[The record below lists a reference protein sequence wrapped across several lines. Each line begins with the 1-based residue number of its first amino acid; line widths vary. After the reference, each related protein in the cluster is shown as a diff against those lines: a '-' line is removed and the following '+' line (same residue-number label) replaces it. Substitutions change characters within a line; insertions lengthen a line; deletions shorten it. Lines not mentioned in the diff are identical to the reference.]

1 MKTRSQL
8 SRTLLRRFG
17 IFGIVAMALIVACA
31 SFEGPIPVNTGMPE
45 LTHIS
50 PRNMDG
56 VQDDIRISLDI
67 PELKGLTLA
76 GYEIAV
82 VNESGL
88 EVYSTGRA
96 EQRPAGIRRFFSR
109 PKAVELP
116 PEFTWNGVDFRGDWV
131 PDGPYTITAEA
142 WDYKDNRGSSPALRV
157 IVDNQAPHVDVS
169 APYLVFSPN
178 GDGRQDTLDI
188 FHTNASTEDLW
199 AGAILDANGRQV
211 REFTWTGTPG
221 TLEWDGRTAN
231 GAAAA
236 EGQYSYLLRSTDRAG
251 NSFETRLVGIQ
262 LDMSVYPIS
271 LSVNP
276 RAFSPNADGVQ
287 DTVRFTLSAEGREEI
302 AEITLK
308 VIDTAGTPRRSF
320 TPTEIATGAVVFDGR
335 ADNGQRLPEGE
346 YYGLLEVTY
355 RNGARPSLTSE
366 RFVLDVTSPQAS
378 VRAGLPVFSPDGD
391 GRKDSVVIIQSS
403 EMQPEWRGR
412 INDAR
417 GRLVREFTWQGQ
429 VANMEWDG
437 TDATGN
443 IVPDGSY
450 SYTLVA
456 TDAAGN
462 RGAHSIPRIVVDTR
476 ATPVRVVPSRSTF
489 NPSAGGLDAIVEF
502 QLRPEVT
509 DGVESW
515 EFAVLDSAGEAVMQ
529 HFGETSTVPETIAWN
544 GTAPDGSVTEG
555 VYSGQLSVV
564 YLKGNVGAA
573 VSDTPV
579 LLDMSPP
586 DVNVRLSPLPFSPD
600 GDGIN
605 DTLNIQVR
613 VEDPSGVKSWSAEIL
628 DPAGNRFL
636 SLPQTRFR
644 NGSFVWDGK
653 SATGE
658 LVQSASDYTVVVVA
672 EDQLGNAGRS
682 EFVIP
687 TDILVLRDGDR
698 LRISISS
705 IYFRPF
711 TADYLGV
718 EADVR
723 ERNVATLDRLAEIL
737 KRYPN
742 HRIELEGHAVRV
754 LWNQPGRW
762 ELEERDTLLPL
773 SRLRAEAVRTAL
785 VQRGIASARMTT
797 SGKGG
802 YEPIVEHS
810 DAMNRWKNRRVE
822 FYLLDN

>member
-8 SRTLLRRFG
+8 SRTRTLQFG
-17 IFGIVAMALIVACA
+17 VVATMAMALMVACA
-31 SFEGPIPVNTGMPE
+31 SFDGPIPVNTGLPQE
-45 LTHIS
+45 THIS

-76 GYEIAV
+76 GYEISV
-82 VNESGL
+82 INESGL

-96 EQRPAGIRRFFSR
+96 EQRPTGIRRFFSR
-109 PKAVELP
+109 PKAVEVP
-116 PEFTWNGVDFRGDWV
+116 SEFRWNGVDYRGEWV
-131 PDGPYTITAEA
+131 PDGRYTITAEA
-142 WDYKDNRGSSPALRV
+142 WDYKDNRGSSPGLHV
-157 IVDNQAPHVDVS
+157 VVDNQAPVAQIT

-188 FHTNASTEDLW
+188 YHTNASTEDLW
-199 AGAILDANGRQV
+199 VGSILDATGLAV
-211 REFTWTGTPG
+211 REYTWRGTPG
-221 TLEWDGRTAN
+221 AFEWDGRTSR
-231 GAAAA
+231 GEVAA
-236 EGQYSYLLRSTDRAG
+236 EGKYSYVLRSTDRAG
-251 NSFETRLVGIQ
+251 NSFETRLAGIQ
-262 LDMSVYPIS
+262 LDLSVYPIT
-271 LSVNP
+271 LSVSP

-287 DTVRFTLSAEGREEI
+287 DTVSFTLSAEGREEI
-302 AEITLK
+302 VEIALK
-308 VIDTAGTPRRSF
+308 VIDTAGTARRSF
-320 TPTEIATGAVVFDGR
+320 TPAEIATGTVVFDGR
-335 ADNGQRLPEGE
+335 GDNRQRLPEGE

-355 RNGARPSLTSE
+355 RNGASPSLTSE
-366 RFVLDVTSPQAS
+366 RFVLDLTPPQAT

-403 EMQPEWRGR
+403 ESQPEWRGR

-429 VANMEWDG
+429 VTNIEWDG

-456 TDAAGN
+456 TDDAGN
-462 RGAHSIPRIVVDTR
+462 RGAHSIPRIIVDTR
-476 ATPVRVVPSRSTF
+476 PTPVRVVPSRSTF
-489 NPSAGGLDAIVEF
+489 NPAAGGLDAIVEF

-515 EFAVLDSAGEAVMQ
+515 EFAVLDSAGEAVML
-529 HFGETSTVPETIAWN
+529 HSGETSTVPETIAWS
-544 GTAPDGSVTEG
+544 GTAPDGSINEG
-555 VYSGQLSVV
+555 SYIGRLRVEYI
-564 YLKGNVGAA
+564 KGNVGAA

-600 GDGIN
+600 GDGMN

-682 EFVIP
+682 EFVLP

-785 VQRGIASARMTT
+785 VQRGIAPARMST

-802 YEPIVEHS
+802 YEPIVDHS
-810 DAMNRWKNRRVE
+810 DAANRWKNRRVE